1 MSIALSINISA
12 LGDTLAAIPTLNKLA
27 KTHGSTLTV
36 FSYHPY
42 LFENHPSVKE
52 TLPINSSKENA
63 LVFSN
68 NSEAP
73 SNSFN
78 EIFVFL
84 DEMQNL

>member
-36 FSYHPY
+36 FTHHPY

-52 TLPINSSKENA
+52 ALPINSSKENYK
-63 LVFSN
+63 VYN
-68 NSEAP
+68 VP
-73 SNSFN
+73 
-78 EIFVFL
+78 FL
-84 DEMQNL
+84 KTQ